1 MRIELIMVF
10 TIDGF
15 VTMLSWL
22 HVAFTATTEDV
33 LFPPHCCFLYLA
45 IACLREDRE
54 LQPAQIS

>member
-1 MRIELIMVF
+1 MVF

-22 HVAFTATTEDV
+22 HITFTATTEDV
-33 LFPPHCCFLYLA
+33 LFRPHRCFLYLA
-45 IACLREDRE
+45 IACRREDRE

>member
-1 MRIELIMVF
+1 MRIELIVVF

-22 HVAFTATTEDV
+22 HVTFTATTEDV
-33 LFPPHCCFLYLA
+33 LYLA

-54 LQPAQIS
+54 LHPAQIS